1 MAEQLSRAE
10 ERVEQLQAELNRK
23 IHALD
28 ALEKVHKEDSQQF
41 QQLQE
46 RHRQLQL
53 SFDSLKHAHAQDQ
66 QSASVTQAKYV
77 KLVEEHRKLQEY
89 TGALE
94 IATQEV
100 HRINKT
106 MLEDMEK
113 LKNTHT
119 HRLSHTQES
128 MKQLHEREHV
138 LAETLVSA
146 VRGDGF
152 GGGVVGWDTGGR
164 CHESLEKAV
173 VEAR

>member
-1 MAEQLSRAE
+1 
-10 ERVEQLQAELNRK
+10 
-23 IHALD
+23 
-28 ALEKVHKEDSQQF
+28 
-41 QQLQE
+41 
-46 RHRQLQL
+46 
-53 SFDSLKHAHAQDQ
+53 
-66 QSASVTQAKYV
+66 
-77 KLVEEHRKLQEY
+77 
-89 TGALE
+89 
-94 IATQEV
+94 
-100 HRINKT
+100 
-106 MLEDMEK
+106 MEK

-173 VEAR
+173 VEARDKLQSYKHDRKTHKQKVQRLLEVVRYYEDMIPLEDHQDY